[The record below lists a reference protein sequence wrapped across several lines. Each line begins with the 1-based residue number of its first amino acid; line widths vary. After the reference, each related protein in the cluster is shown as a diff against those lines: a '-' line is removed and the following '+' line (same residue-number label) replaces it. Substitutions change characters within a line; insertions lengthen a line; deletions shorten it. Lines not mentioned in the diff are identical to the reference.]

1 MADKKISELPA
12 LTTVN
17 DSIEIPVNDGG
28 TTKKISKLNLVAA
41 GVVTKT
47 SSTGSGVLPA
57 STTANRDGSPAA
69 GYIRFNTTDTG
80 FEGYDGS
87 AWGSIGG
94 GATGGGADTIFWNN
108 GQSVTVDF
116 TVPVNTNS
124 GSFGPTITVNS
135 GITVTISAGSYWT
148 IT

>member
-47 SSTGSGVLPA
+47 SSTGSAVLPA
-57 STTANRDGSPAA
+57 STTANRDGSPVA
-69 GYIRFNTTDTG
+69 GYFRWNTTTTSA
-80 FEGYDGS
+80 EIYDGS
-87 AWGSIGG
+87 DWVAVGG
-94 GATGGGADTIFWNN
+94 GNTTTEGLWEHSATIGTYSLTSGSNAVSAGPITVT
-108 GQSVTVDF
+108 GSVTVPASS
-116 TVPVNTNS
+116 VW
-124 GSFGPTITVNS
+124 I
-135 GITVTISAGSYWT
+135 IL
-148 IT
+148 